1 MECFSTLQMMLNELG
16 IAQVVPNTLKL
27 LAVGQSVSP
36 WHAFKK
42 MKLNSWKT
50 SAGFFLSGDL
60 HDLFL
65 F

>member
-42 MKLNSWKT
+42 MEY
-50 SAGFFLSGDL
+50 GYEIE
-60 HDLFL
+60 
-65 F
+65 